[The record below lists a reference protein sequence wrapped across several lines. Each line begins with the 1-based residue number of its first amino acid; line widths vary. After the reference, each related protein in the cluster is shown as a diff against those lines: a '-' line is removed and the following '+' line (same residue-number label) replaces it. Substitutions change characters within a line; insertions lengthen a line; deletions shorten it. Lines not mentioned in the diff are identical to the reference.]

1 MDAATAD
8 APAIAIATVIAVIVV
23 KGIASEAHTI
33 PVETNY
39 PRGAGR

>member
-1 MDAATAD
+1 MDAATAA
-8 APAIAIATVIAVIVV
+8 APATVIVVIVVIVV